1 MESRVTIECR
11 DGVADVR
18 LARAGRMNA
27 LDDEMFSA
35 LLDAGER
42 LKKESGVRAIVLSG
56 EGRAFCAG
64 LDVERFQA
72 IGSGN
77 AGDPHNR
84 LSVGD
89 FESERFE
96 NGANRFQQAV
106 MIWREI
112 PAPVIAAIHGV
123 AFGAGLQLALGCD
136 MRFVTSDARMA
147 LLEIKWGLVPDLG
160 GIALLRGLVRDDV
173 ARDLTW
179 SGRIFSGS
187 EAVAVGIGTRVC
199 DDPRQDALAFAIEIA
214 QKSPHAIQAG
224 KRLLNLAA
232 RSDLST
238 FLVEE
243 SREQAALLGAHN
255 QIEAVRANLEQRPPV
270 FQDV

>member
-1 MESRVTIECR
+1 MESRVIVECR
-11 DGVADVR
+11 GGVADVR

-27 LDDEMFSA
+27 LDDAMFSA
-35 LLDAGER
+35 LLDTGDR
-42 LKKESGVRAIVLSG
+42 LRKESGVRAIVLSG

-64 LDVERFQA
+64 LDVDRFKA

-77 AGDPHNR
+77 AGDSRHR

-106 MIWREI
+106 TIWREL
-112 PAPVIAAIHGV
+112 PVPVIAAIHGV

-136 MRFVTSDARMA
+136 MRFVAADARMA

-160 GIALLRGLVRDDV
+160 GMALLRGLVRDDV

-179 SGRIFSGS
+179 SGRILSGS
-187 EAVAVGIGTRVC
+187 EAVAIGIGTRVC
-199 DDPRQDALAFAIEIA
+199 DDPRQDALSFANEIA
-214 QKSPHAIQAG
+214 QKNPHAIRAG
-224 KRLLNLAA
+224 KRLLNLAT
-232 RSDLST
+232 RSDQRT
-238 FLVEE
+238 VLVEE
-243 SREQAALLGAHN
+243 SREQAALLAAHN
-255 QIEAVRANLEQRPPV
+255 QIEAVRANLERRPPV
-270 FQDV
+270 FLDP

>member
-1 MESRVTIECR
+1 MESRVTIEFR

-27 LDDEMFSA
+27 VDDEMFSA
-35 LLDAGER
+35 LLAAGER
-42 LKKESGVRAIVLSG
+42 LKNESGVRAIVLSG

-64 LDVERFQA
+64 LDVERFRA
-72 IGSGN
+72 IGSGT
-77 AGDPHNR
+77 AADPHDR

-89 FESERFE
+89 FESKRLA

-112 PAPVIAAIHGV
+112 PVPVIAAVHGV

-136 MRFVTSDARMA
+136 MRFVTADVRMA

-160 GIALLRGLVRDDV
+160 GISLLRGLVRDDV
-173 ARDLTW
+173 ARELTW
-179 SGRIFSGS
+179 CGRVFSGS
-187 EAVAVGIGTRVC
+187 EAVAIGLATRVC
-199 DDPRQDALAFAIEIA
+199 DDPRQDALACTIEIA
-214 QKSPHAIQAG
+214 QKSPHAVRAG
-224 KRLLNLAA
+224 KRLLNHAA
-232 RSDLST
+232 RSELRAL
-238 FLVEE
+238 LVEE
-243 SREQAALLGAHN
+243 SKEQAALLGAHN

-270 FQDV
+270 FQDI